1 MHLYTMP
8 SLTHPNSFKSQRLPQ
23 FSSLSRANRNRSRE
37 KDRVKEPEKTEEK
50 PSIDREKTC
59 PLLLRVFCNQGRHH
73 RLDEYSRTALPSN
86 ELQVYTWKDATLK
99 ELMSLVK
106 EVNPDTRRRGTMFDF
121 AIVFPDARRGGFI
134 MKEIGS
140 TVAGVKGTDDA
151 ITLESKKFQIGD
163 FIDVAIQQPR
173 AGRRDRPY

>member
-1 MHLYTMP
+1 M
-8 SLTHPNSFKSQRLPQ
+8 
-23 FSSLSRANRNRSRE
+23 
-37 KDRVKEPEKTEEK
+37 
-50 PSIDREKTC
+50 
-59 PLLLRVFCNQGRHH
+59 FCNQGRHH

>member
-1 MHLYTMP
+1 MADT
-8 SLTHPNSFKSQRLPQ
+8 RGRG
-23 FSSLSRANRNRSRE
+23 SSPSRAVRNRSRE
-37 KDRVKEPEKTEEK
+37 RERVKEREANDQKVT
-50 PSIDREKTC
+50 IDREKTC

-106 EVNPDTRRRGTMFDF
+106 EVNPDARRKGTVFDF

-140 TVAGVKGTDDA
+140 TAAGRKGTDDT

-163 FIDVAIQQPR
+163 FIDVAIQSPR
-173 AGRRDRPY
+173 IGRRDRPY

>member
-1 MHLYTMP
+1 MADTRNRAP
-8 SLTHPNSFKSQRLPQ
+8 SPTRGV
-23 FSSLSRANRNRSRE
+23 RNRSRE

-50 PSIDREKTC
+50 PSVDREKTC

-106 EVNPDTRRRGTMFDF
+106 EVNPEARRRGTMFDF

-140 TVAGVKGTDDA
+140 TVAGHKGNDDV
-151 ITLESKKFQIGD
+151 ITLQSKKFQIGD
-163 FIDVAIQQPR
+163 FIDVAIQPPR
-173 AGRRDRPY
+173 MGRRDRPY